1 MRLSPSQNT
10 AALRDRSFLLRRDRA
25 AAPAIRA
32 IFPAIEQLRLELR
45 FEGSSASIPV
55 PQTHVLHPPARAY
68 FVFPCP
74 YADCDGQFDLAAVIG
89 ATLQGSSRHTEGV
102 LVCAG
107 MRVCNRASGR
117 SCELHLHYAITATY
131 APAP

>member
-1 MRLSPSQNT
+1 MRPSGSQG
-10 AALRDRSFLLRRDRA
+10 AAARRDRSFLLRRERA
-25 AAPAIRA
+25 AAAAMRE

-45 FEGSSASIPV
+45 FEGPTVSIPV

-74 YADCDGQFDLAAVIG
+74 YADCDGQFDLAAAVS
-89 ATLQGSSRHTEGV
+89 ATLEGTSLRTEGV
-102 LVCAG
+102 LECTG
-107 MRVCNRASGR
+107 MRVRDHASSR
-117 SCELHLHYAITATY
+117 PCQLHLHYTVTVTY